1 MSNMVWNASASGSM
15 SERQWEE
22 SVNPWAAQDPYLQQG
37 FAEAARMMGQGP
49 YQGNYWVD
57 PNYMQQAAMAGGYGA
72 SDPTG
77 IMSRL
82 YGMGDMGMARY
93 GDSLNYMNQAMQGRS
108 FDNPYGGAEYNDMV
122 SANRWTDADQ
132 QMADRLG
139 ESAQIGFERSDF
151 GDRGAAAMSGL
162 GGGSDYQI
170 SRGLAAADTNRALG
184 LQLGNLERSAEQ
196 RAYGTANQWAGQ
208 QVQNQY
214 ADWAAR
220 DNAAAQLYGAGRA
233 GMGDMTGA
241 YNFGQQGYGNMAGWG
256 DYQYGFDR
264 DRMMGGQQQW
274 DAGWDPVRNFWNIVG
289 QNSWGSET
297 TGSESTQSFEG
308 SAGWG

>member
-77 IMSRL
+77 VMTRL
-82 YGMGDMGMARY
+82 YGMADQGMSRY

-241 YNFGQQGYGNMAGWG
+241 YNFGQQGYGNMAGW
-256 DYQYGFDR
+256 
-264 DRMMGGQQQW
+264 
-274 DAGWDPVRNFWNIVG
+274 
-289 QNSWGSET
+289 ET
-297 TGSESTQSFEG
+297 TSTGSTG
-308 SAGWG
+308 TA